1 MPLIEVTM
9 FEDEFSEDQ
18 KKEIIKA
25 MTDTMVSFSGENLRS
40 AIWIVIHEVKSGS
53 WGIGGK
59 ALGLQDVRELQASK

>member
-9 FEDEFSEDQ
+9 FEDEFSGDE

-25 MTDTMVSFSGENLRS
+25 MTDTMVSFSGESLRS
-40 AIWIVIHEVKSGS
+40 ATWVVIHEVKSGS

-59 ALGLQDVRELQASK
+59 ALGLQDVRELQANK

>member
-1 MPLIEVTM
+1 MPLIEVTT
-9 FEDEFSEDQ
+9 FENEFSEDE

-40 AIWIVIHEVKSGS
+40 ATWVVIREVKSGS

-59 ALGLQDVRELQASK
+59 ALGLQDVRALQASK

>member
-9 FEDEFSEDQ
+9 FEDEFSEDK

-40 AIWIVIHEVKSGS
+40 ATWVVIHEVKSGS
-53 WGIGGK
+53 WGIGGQ
-59 ALGLQDVRELQASK
+59 ALGLQDVRKLQSSK